1 MRMHAS
7 MDTRTQ
13 AQTERQTKTQT
24 HAHTHTPTTPH
35 AHTHTQTHA
44 RTQPHTHTHTRAR
57 ERARTPCLSI
67 SLSLS
72 LHLSLCISLSLSLSL
87 SLSPYPVFELRLGK
101 PIGFCLVT
109 QTCRVSISCSCIA
122 SESSSDE
129 NGSFRVQTIPRGP
142 YPTPFLGYLFF
153 KITDPNHKTRYPKKG
168 VGYEPLGKG
177 PRIEPSTARS
187 FRGAPKCSEAT
198 PEYCAKKTC
207 KPWHILA

>member
-1 MRMHAS
+1 MRVW
-7 MDTRTQ
+7 
-13 AQTERQTKTQT
+13 T
-24 HAHTHTPTTPH
+24 HAHRHRQRDRQRHKHTHTHTHTPTTPH
-35 AHTHTQTHA
+35 TRTHTHTQTHA
-44 RTQPHTHTHTRAR
+44 RTQPHTHTRARAR

-67 SLSLS
+67 SLSL
-72 LHLSLCISLSLSLSL
+72 CISLSLSL

-101 PIGFCLVT
+101 PIGFCLIT

-153 KITDPNHKTRYPKKG
+153 KITDPNHKTKYPKKG

-187 FRGAPKCSEAT
+187 FRGAPKYSETT